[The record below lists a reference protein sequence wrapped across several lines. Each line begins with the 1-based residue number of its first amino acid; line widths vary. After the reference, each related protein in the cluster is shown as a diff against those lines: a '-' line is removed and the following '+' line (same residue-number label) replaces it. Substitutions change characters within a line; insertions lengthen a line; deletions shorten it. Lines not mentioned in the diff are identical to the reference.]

1 MQTSTTHVS
10 AEAAILEL
18 QESWLAAVR
27 DKDIEAITA
36 HYASDIVAFDAISQL
51 QFKGVEA
58 YRKHWEE
65 CMAMCQGP
73 MTFELHEVSISADE
87 HVAFCHALVNCGG
100 TNDKGEMESGW
111 TRMSAGYRRIDGR
124 WLVVHEHFSAP
135 FDMASGK
142 AMFDLE
148 P

>member
-1 MQTSTTHVS
+1 MQSATTHVS

-18 QESWLAAVR
+18 QESWQAAVR

-36 HYASDIVAFDAISQL
+36 HYAPGIVAFDAISQL
-51 QFKGVEA
+51 QFKGLEA
-58 YRKHWEE
+58 YRKHWEA

-73 MTFELHEVSISADE
+73 MTFELHEVAITADE
-87 HVAFCHALVNCGG
+87 HAAFCHALVNCGG
-100 TNDKGEMESGW
+100 TNDKGEQESGW
-111 TRMSAGYRRIDGR
+111 MRMTAGYRRIDGR

>member
-1 MQTSTTHVS
+1 MQTATTQVS

-18 QESWLAAVR
+18 LESWQAAVR
-27 DKDIEAITA
+27 AKDIDAITT
-36 HYASDIVAFDAISQL
+36 HYAPNIVAFDAIAAL
-51 QFKGVEA
+51 QFKGIEA
-58 YRKHWEE
+58 YRQHWET

-73 MTFELHEVSISADE
+73 MTFELHEVTIEADG
-87 HVAFCHALVNCGG
+87 HTAFCHALINCGG
-100 TNDKGEMESGW
+100 TNDKGEHESGW
-111 TRMSAGYRRIDGR
+111 TRMTAGYRRIDGR

-142 AMFDLE
+142 AMLNLE